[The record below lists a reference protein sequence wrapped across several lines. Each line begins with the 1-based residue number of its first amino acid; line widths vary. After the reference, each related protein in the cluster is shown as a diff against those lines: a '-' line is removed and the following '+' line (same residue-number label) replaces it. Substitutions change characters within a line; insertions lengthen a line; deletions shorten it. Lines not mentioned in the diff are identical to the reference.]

1 MVEARTNSTIP
12 QSFVTTQKNAA
23 NLWVYSVCGT
33 PGEARTHYIPLRR
46 RTLYPAEVRGQ
57 IRFNPRQGTPNTVR
71 LGGDRSILLSYG
83 RTHSVLYHTCTE
95 CARGNDQSADL
106 PWEI

>member
-83 RTHSVLYHTCTE
+83 RKYVITLV
-95 CARGNDQSADL
+95 RGGRTPSA
-106 PWEI
+106 